1 MAAHTKKA
9 FEIFVSKIPWTLASS
24 KFFLHIIKS
33 PLSIIMH

>member
-24 KFFLHIIKS
+24 KFFYTL
-33 PLSIIMH
+33 LRALYQ